1 MLPPLLLVLR
11 PVLLLT
17 GSLTGDDNR
26 TINSRNV
33 EQEQRSQSSSSSP
46 LIKWA
51 QPMPLDFGP
60 GKLAELEV
68 GAGKSWQ
75 LAALTFEGNHLTDD
89 RAHAST

>member
-33 EQEQRSQSSSSSP
+33 EQEQRSQSSSSP

-75 LAALTFEGNHLTDD
+75 LAALTFEGNHLTGD